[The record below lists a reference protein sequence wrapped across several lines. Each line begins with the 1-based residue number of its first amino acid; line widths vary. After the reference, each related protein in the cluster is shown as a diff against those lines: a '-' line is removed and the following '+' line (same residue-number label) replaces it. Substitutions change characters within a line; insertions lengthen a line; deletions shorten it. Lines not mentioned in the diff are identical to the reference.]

1 MGKEKANLN
10 AIRFCVIL
18 VSILFFSPVGTY
30 SQDSVRF
37 GTLIGAYGNKNGI
50 AVVTDSRL
58 ATLDNNKQ
66 PVLLPRPGQKLL
78 RLDDHTVVAVAGVE
92 FIPVQTM
99 ESLNADTLGVIQSLR
114 AGITG
119 KPTFDQLLNEISA
132 VLRFY
137 LTTLTEI
144 KIQTGLSADEIYSP
158 VEVILAGYDLDGS
171 AKIGKVKIQYVPVH
185 QTAKP
190 DSFIAIEVLH
200 KSDSVGDDFVYETG
214 GINDTA
220 EQRLSTP
227 LKRVYNPPALEKY
240 WSALQNHTRKDL
252 TIENLAQLGDSLENE
267 THGKTELVGGL
278 SQIAILEAG
287 HVRSV
292 EPANLFDPLRIPF
305 AISVFK
311 DSSLSGGRVLVARHG
326 GNSVVF
332 YDTVNFSG
340 ETSTTA
346 KFPVASLT
354 LDGNIFVH
362 CTFTNVNLYY
372 DGEQAYFDPSN
383 VFSNSHFMFGP
394 HVPAALQN
402 YYLQLVGQTR

>member
-1 MGKEKANLN
+1 MGKEKANLKT
-10 AIRFCVIL
+10 IRFCALL
-18 VSILFFSPVGTY
+18 VSILFLPVDIY

-50 AVVTDSRL
+50 VVVTDSQL

-66 PVLLPRPGQKLL
+66 LVLVPDPGQKLL

-92 FIPVQTM
+92 FIRVQTM
-99 ESLNADTLGVIQSLR
+99 ESLNADTLGVIQSFR
-114 AGITG
+114 NGITG
-119 KPTFDQLLNEISA
+119 KPTFDQLLNGISA
-132 VLRFY
+132 VLQFY

-144 KIQTGLSADEIYSP
+144 KTQTGLHADEIYSP

-171 AKIGKVKIQYVPVH
+171 AKIGKIKIQYVPVH

-190 DSFIAIEVLH
+190 DSFIATEVLH
-200 KSDSVGDDFVYETG
+200 KSEPVGDDFVYETG
-214 GINDTA
+214 GINDIA

-267 THGKTELVGGL
+267 THGKTPFVGGL
-278 SQIAILEAG
+278 SQIAILQEG
-287 HVRSV
+287 RVRSV
-292 EPANLFDPLRIPF
+292 EPADFFPPLRIPF
-305 AISVFK
+305 AIAVFK
-311 DSSLSGGRVLVARHG
+311 DSSFSGGGVLVAKHG
-326 GNSVVF
+326 RNSVLF

-340 ETSTTA
+340 GASTTA
-346 KFPVASLT
+346 IFPVANLT

-362 CTFTNVNLYY
+362 CTFSDVNVYY

-383 VFSNSHFMFGP
+383 VFSNSHFLFGP
-394 HVPAALQN
+394 HVPRALQD
-402 YYLQLVGQTR
+402 YYLRLVGQTR